1 MRFVEVRRETRTKE
15 KAFHFYLLYVS
26 KRVRRAPR
34 APFAKPFASRHP
46 LIFSSSQNGPAM
58 KFVHGKKT

>member
-1 MRFVEVRRETRTKE
+1 MRERFIFIFCT
-15 KAFHFYLLYVS
+15 FYDT
-26 KRVRRAPR
+26 KRVRRASH

-58 KFVHGKKT
+58 EFVHGKKT